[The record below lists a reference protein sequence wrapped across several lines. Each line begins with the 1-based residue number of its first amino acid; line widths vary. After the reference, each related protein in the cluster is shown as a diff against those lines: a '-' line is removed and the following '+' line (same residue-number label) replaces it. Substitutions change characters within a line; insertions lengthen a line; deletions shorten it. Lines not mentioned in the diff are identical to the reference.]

1 MHIKVNTNIKLSIGY
16 YQHFKTACIL
26 ELLSK
31 TKFSFIR
38 LFLNFILKG
47 LRFHRSHRLGE
58 KFFEESVSKSSKHKN
73 QFALGYIIY
82 IMLHLIFSI
91 TSYLSN
97 FSVTWK
103 CMVGQVQI
111 CVKLC
116 TQITRN
122 TRLAWAFEMF
132 QKLLAHALIANSC
145 NFWHVR
151 EYAKISWV

>member
-58 KFFEESVSKSSKHKN
+58 KFFGESISKSSKHKN

-103 CMVGQVQI
+103 CMVGQVQNMRKAMYSDYKKHSFGVGVWNVSKVVGTCI
-111 CVKLC
+111 DCK
-116 TQITRN
+116 
-122 TRLAWAFEMF
+122 
-132 QKLLAHALIANSC
+132 
-145 NFWHVR
+145 
-151 EYAKISWV
+151 